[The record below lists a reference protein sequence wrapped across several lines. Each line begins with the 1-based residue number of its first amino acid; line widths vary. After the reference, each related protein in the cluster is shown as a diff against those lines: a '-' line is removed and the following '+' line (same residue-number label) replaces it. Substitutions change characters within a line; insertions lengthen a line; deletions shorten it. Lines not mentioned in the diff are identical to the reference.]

1 MKNKAKWLLLFIP
14 LLFVVLTMVIALV
27 NIFQR
32 SIYDD
37 NGFTLKYLKAVVT
50 QPLYTKVLF
59 NTLKTGVKKIMDP
72 DLCNRRRVSSVLGK
86 YAGKN
91 FCMADYTGK
100 KRIIEYSAYETWY
113 YR

>member
-1 MKNKAKWLLLFIP
+1 MYGINRISDGISVCA
-14 LLFVVLTMVIALV
+14 
-27 NIFQR
+27 
-32 SIYDD
+32 
-37 NGFTLKYLKAVVT
+37 
-50 QPLYTKVLF
+50 
-59 NTLKTGVKKIMDP
+59 VKKIMDP
-72 DLCNRRRVSSVLGK
+72 DLCNRRSASSVLGK